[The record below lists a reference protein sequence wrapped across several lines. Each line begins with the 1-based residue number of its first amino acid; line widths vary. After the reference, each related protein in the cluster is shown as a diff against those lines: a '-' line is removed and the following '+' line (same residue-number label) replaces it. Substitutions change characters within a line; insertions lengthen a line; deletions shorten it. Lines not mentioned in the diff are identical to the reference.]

1 MITIKLMTLITIILT
16 IMLIVIINKNLEGGG
31 KFVSTFQGILIF
43 CCVILGRHACLYPI
57 VISAGLSQS
66 SLFVMAYF
74 WGDMRACLYPIVIS
88 AGFVMSFLVTNACL
102 YPIVI
107 IYLQVRHVL
116 PDEVPP

>member
-1 MITIKLMTLITIILT
+1 MSISNCYICRFVTILT
-16 IMLIVIINKNLEGGG
+16 ICY
-31 KFVSTFQGILIF
+31 GIF
-43 CCVILGRHACLYPI
+43 LGRHACLPI
-57 VISAGLSQS
+57 
-66 SLFVMAYF
+66 
-74 WGDMRACLYPIVIS
+74 YPIVIS

>member
-1 MITIKLMTLITIILT
+1 MTLITIILT

-31 KFVSTFQGILIF
+31 KYVSTFQGILIF
-43 CCVILGRHACLYPI
+43 CYVIFLGRHACLYPI